1 MKSLILSIFIFV
13 LFVWNV
19 ASAQVIVTDIS
30 NLKYSQQLGVI
41 ADAEGKILITEDL
54 AKTMLKPQEAKKT
67 GYKL

>member
-30 NLKYSQQLGVI
+30 NLKDSQQLGVI
-41 ADAEGKILITEDL
+41 DDAEG
-54 AKTMLKPQEAKKT
+54 
-67 GYKL
+67 